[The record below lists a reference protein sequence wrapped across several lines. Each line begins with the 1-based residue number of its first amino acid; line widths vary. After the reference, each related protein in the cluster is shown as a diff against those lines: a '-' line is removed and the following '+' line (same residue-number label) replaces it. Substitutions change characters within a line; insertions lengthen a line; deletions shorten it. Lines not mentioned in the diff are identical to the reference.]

1 METIMN
7 GYDLKIKFDHYN
19 TLLFNDEIQSVEL
32 RWSALKSVGGCCEY
46 RFLRGNNPRNKFD
59 GAKLIPNSMRITISN
74 LFERSEEEFDGI
86 LIHEMIHAYIA
97 TNNDFKET
105 HGLKFKRILKECQKK
120 VGFNIPLTDSFKE
133 LELADKSLREV
144 GVMIFQ
150 EKRGYYRFAIMDH
163 NALKL
168 NVNTIKDYFSGHG
181 IDIKCF
187 TVSGKE
193 WTTLSYKVV
202 VNRKFSSRTA
212 FYKLESDELA
222 VCELLEQGKK
232 VA

>member
-7 GYDLKIKFDHYN
+7 NYDLQQKFDHYN
-19 TLLFNDEIQSVEL
+19 TLLFNGEIPTVEL
-32 RWSALKSVGGCCEY
+32 RWSALKTVGGCCEY
-46 RFLRGNNPRNKFD
+46 RFLRGNNPRNKYD

-74 LFERSEEEFDGI
+74 LFERMEEEFDGI

-97 TNNDFKET
+97 THNDFKET
-105 HGLKFKRILKECQKK
+105 HGVKFKRILKECQKM
-120 VGFNIPLTDSFKE
+120 VCFTIPLTDSFKE

-150 EKRGYYRFAIMDH
+150 EKRGYYRYAIMDRK
-163 NALKL
+163 ALKL
-168 NVNTIKDYFSGHG
+168 NVSTIKQYFSSHG

-187 TVSGKE
+187 TVSGKQ
-193 WTTLSYKVV
+193 WTTLSYKVTMQ
-202 VNRKFSSRTA
+202 RKFSSRTA
-212 FYKLESDELA
+212 FYKLGSDELA
-222 VCELLEQGKK
+222 VQELLEQGRK